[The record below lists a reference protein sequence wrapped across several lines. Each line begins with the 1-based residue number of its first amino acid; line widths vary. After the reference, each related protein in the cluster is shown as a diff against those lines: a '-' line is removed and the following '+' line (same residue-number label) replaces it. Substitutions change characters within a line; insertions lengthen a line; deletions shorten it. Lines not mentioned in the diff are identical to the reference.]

1 MDKYLEENQKL
12 WDEWASFHPES
23 EFYDMDSFLNGQ
35 NSLKP
40 VELEALGD
48 VKGRRLLHLQCHF
61 GQDTLSW
68 ARLGAKA
75 TGVDFSEKAIEAA
88 RKLNQL
94 TELDA
99 QFIQSD
105 VLSLKGKL
113 EGVFDIIFTSYGV
126 ITWLPD
132 LRPWAEAIR
141 HYLKPGGVFFI
152 VEFHPA
158 LMMFDLD
165 NVQPV
170 YSYFYE
176 EAPLETEINGGSY
189 AGKYESVARLKEF
202 TWQHSLS
209 DIAMALLDVG
219 LGLKEFREYSYSP
232 YDCWPEME
240 EIAPGRFRS
249 KKLPG
254 VPHLFS
260 LRMEG

>member
-141 HYLKPGGVFFI
+141 HYLKPGGAFVMQDI
-152 VEFHPA
+152 RASSHLQNNLDHPIGTLLYTISTMHCMTVSLA
-158 LMMFDLD
+158 
-165 NVQPV
+165 Q
-170 YSYFYE
+170 
-176 EAPLETEINGGSY
+176 NG
-189 AGKYESVARLKEF
+189 A
-202 TWQHSLS
+202 
-209 DIAMALLDVG
+209 G
-219 LGLKEFREYSYSP
+219 LGTV
-232 YDCWPEME
+232 WGE
-240 EIAPGRFRS
+240 ELAVQMLNKAGFDDVEVHQLAHDFQNNFYVTHKPQPQN
-249 KKLPG
+249 K
-254 VPHLFS
+254 PH
-260 LRMEG
+260 